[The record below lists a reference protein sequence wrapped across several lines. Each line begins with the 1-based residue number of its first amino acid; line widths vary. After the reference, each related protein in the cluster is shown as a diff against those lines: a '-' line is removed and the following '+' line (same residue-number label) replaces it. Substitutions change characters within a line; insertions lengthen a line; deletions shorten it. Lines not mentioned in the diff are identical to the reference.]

1 MIKFSFEKNL
11 VKIHSE
17 ILNDTNCNLC
27 AETRLGTSEHFK
39 EISKRDVFHLTS
51 ANDEMITETIS
62 NNNRSANATN
72 QVGLREIL
80 VSNFDPKF
88 ASRIGIDFI
97 PMQVM
102 STQDLRFIPF
112 EKIDGSYP
120 K

>member
-1 MIKFSFEKNL
+1 MFSL
-11 VKIHSE
+11 ILAKIHSQV
-17 ILNDTNCNLC
+17 LNDSKCNLC
-27 AETRLGTSEHFK
+27 TDARLGVCEHFK
-39 EISKRDVFHLTS
+39 EASKRDVFHLTS
-51 ANDEMITETIS
+51 ANDEMITDTAS
-62 NNNRSANATN
+62 NTTGTGVQAN

-88 ASRIGIDFI
+88 ASRIGIDFV

>member
-1 MIKFSFEKNL
+1 M
-11 VKIHSE
+11 HSQ
-17 ILNDTNCNLC
+17 ILNDSKCNLC
-27 AETRLGTSEHFK
+27 ADTMLGTCEHFK
-39 EISKRDVFHLTS
+39 EASKRDVFHLTS
-51 ANDEMITETIS
+51 ANNEMTTETAS
-62 NNNRSANATN
+62 NITGTVTN
-72 QVGLREIL
+72 QIGLREIL

-88 ASRIGIDFI
+88 ATKIGIDFV